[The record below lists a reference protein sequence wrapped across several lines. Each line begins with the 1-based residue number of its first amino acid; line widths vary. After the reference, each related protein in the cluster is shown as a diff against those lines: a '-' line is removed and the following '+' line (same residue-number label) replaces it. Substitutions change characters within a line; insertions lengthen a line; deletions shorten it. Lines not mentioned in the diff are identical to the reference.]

1 MMRKIL
7 YIRVVK
13 VALIGTA
20 IILGFNL
27 ARNIYREHFAQ
38 SYISDKD
45 GMEKIKE
52 LESVNISSIRDK
64 MDEESNNNEV
74 ENKKEETK
82 DFNKVFENSV
92 IMGDSRGEGLTE
104 YEILSPSSVVAYKG
118 RTTIKAKDDI
128 SSVVDLA
135 PSKIFMTYG
144 MNDLELFSDSK
155 EFIKNYES
163 LIKDVKTKLPNSK
176 IYVTSI
182 IPTNKSAIN
191 KQPKFK
197 NVYSFNDGIKGM
209 CKNLNVEFIDV
220 GDSMNSDKN
229 LYEPDGIHFKPAFYK
244 GYLNILQEKANL

>member
-1 MMRKIL
+1 
-7 YIRVVK
+7 
-13 VALIGTA
+13 
-20 IILGFNL
+20 
-27 ARNIYREHFAQ
+27 
-38 SYISDKD
+38 
-45 GMEKIKE
+45 
-52 LESVNISSIRDK
+52 
-64 MDEESNNNEV
+64 
-74 ENKKEETK
+74 
-82 DFNKVFENSV
+82 
-92 IMGDSRGEGLTE
+92 MGDSRGEGLTE

-163 LIKDVKTKLPNSK
+163 LIKDVKAKLPNSK